1 MAFVISHLRAT
12 EEDANPN
19 HQRSWSSSYPFLL
32 NIIMIFLLF
41 FFFFSPPP
49 PHFHNHL
56 FLLGK
61 DKKAE

>member
-19 HQRSWSSSYPFLL
+19 HQRSWPSSYPFLL

-49 PHFHNHL
+49 PIFITIC
-56 FLLGK
+56 FC
-61 DKKAE
+61 